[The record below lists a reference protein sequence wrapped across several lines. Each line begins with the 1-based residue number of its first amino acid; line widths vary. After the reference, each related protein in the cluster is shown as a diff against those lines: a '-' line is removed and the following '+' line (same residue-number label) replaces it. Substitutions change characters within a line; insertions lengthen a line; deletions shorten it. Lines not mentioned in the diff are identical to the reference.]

1 MVNPQHLITH
11 HGADARLLTLA
22 EMKRIYQDTHFVN
35 LYQQY
40 DQPRSTNKSF
50 PDIAYH
56 ILVGTDGWCYMRDL
70 DIEGYHASNYPVN
83 ISSIAICLSGN
94 YETMRLSSDMER
106 YYREAVTAIRKQL
119 PSLKYCAGHRKYANK
134 ACPGKNITDA
144 FIQEVFD
151 TAGKVQDTTAA
162 KQHINNAIAELQQA
176 LNNL

>member
-1 MVNPQHLITH
+1 MLNPEHLITH

-35 LYQQY
+35 LYKRF
-40 DQPRSTNKSF
+40 DQPRSTSKSF

-83 ISSIAICLSGN
+83 ISSIAICLTGN
-94 YETMRLSSDMER
+94 YDTMKLSPAMEG
-106 YYREAVTAIRKQL
+106 YYREAVRDIRSKL
-119 PSLKYCAGHRKYANK
+119 PSLKYYAGHRKYAAK
-134 ACPGKNITDA
+134 SCPGKNITDA
-144 FIQEVFD
+144 FIKEVFE
-151 TAGKVQDTTAA
+151 TAGKPQDTSTA
-162 KQHINNAIAELQQA
+162 KRHIADAIFSLQQA